1 MKFINLGMKKEE
13 LAWLSK
19 NLPNFAGNKLQ
30 WMALKQTLK
39 GVPIHAYGK
48 FKGGLI
54 HLSKEAK
61 EGTVY
66 HEAFHVVFWTA
77 LNP

>member
-19 NLPNFAGNKLQ
+19 NLPNFAGNRLQ
-30 WMALKQTLK
+30 WMELKQTLK

-61 EGTVY
+61 EGTIY
-66 HEAFHVVFWTA
+66 PRSFPCCILDSFD
-77 LNP
+77 P